1 MAASYMHCNNHVF
14 WHADLTRTYMP
25 PKKVRKAARLHG
37 IRNGMAEREIKK
49 VDSGY
54 LGKGEDD
61 EISIADDRTLV
72 NVRLGE
78 RTKSEMAPSLYAEST
93 ISSIEA
99 LPMFVSAPSDLSLNY
114 GARDKDVDA
123 GRTPTVKKF
132 WKRMK

>member
-54 LGKGEDD
+54 LGKEHDD
-61 EISIADDRTLV
+61 DQQSILSDTTLV
-72 NVRLGE
+72 NK
-78 RTKSEMAPSLYAEST
+78 TKSEMAPSLYAEST
-93 ISSIEA
+93 MSSIEA
-99 LPMFVSAPSDLSLNY
+99 LPMFVSKPSDLSLNY
-114 GARDKDVDA
+114 GMAREKEV

-132 WKRMK
+132 WKRLK

>member
-54 LGKGEDD
+54 LGREHDD
-61 EISIADDRTLV
+61 DQQSILSERTLV
-72 NVRLGE
+72 N
-78 RTKSEMAPSLYAEST
+78 RTKSEMTPSLYAEST
-93 ISSIEA
+93 MSSIEA
-99 LPMFVSAPSDLSLNY
+99 LPMFVSKPSDLSLNF
-114 GARDKDVDA
+114 GAREKEVEV

-132 WKRMK
+132 WKRLK